1 MRGITSG
8 LQPRKYADGD
18 LVQKALD
25 LGVTPF
31 GMSDEEIMEAIVE
44 KRQTDDISG
53 ASADFGEAT
62 EGFTRQVKENL
73 FDYTDPLEYATLPFV
88 SLKAAKLLGKPGKA
102 VYNAV
107 RGPASQ
113 LGGKISQN
121 IRGIGA
127 YIGSDILA
135 RDVLGYQ
142 NPFGEEA
149 KQARQD
155 AQDEAA
161 EDLKFMTGKLE
172 GEDFVDFEL
181 NAEGKKQKGISL
193 IDPDKPMET
202 GTSSKD
208 KADEITSKLSPKDK
222 EERMMKGL
230 AALFEA
236 YGESQSGGGASLP
249 GGMIRGTAIDTP
261 EITRYQNGGIAD
273 MMPQEPMMMADGGIA
288 HFALGGAAIKKAIA
302 AGVKKGISALNKP
315 IKAIKKEAKAIKEAR
330 KTPKAST
337 KKSDSTDLVLYD
349 DAAAAAR
356 TTRAPSAMDAFPPL
370 LGGTAVATGK
380 ALKATGKMLNRNKRA
395 IGAAALGYGAP
406 AAGAYGIYKAVTGKD
421 DNDGND
427 KGKDLTSESAAKV
440 KLPDS
445 LRDFHLENSMARAQ
459 AAGRDTPNFVDYA
472 ASFPKSYT
480 DKLGS
485 DPEFAKQMMA
495 GFMAMMKPTEGFVPR
510 NAFVD
515 FGEAAMAE
523 GARQEGQIPEALKT
537 LQALEENPTL
547 KAAYLESKR
556 GEISPE
562 DSLAAGAGLMSQV
575 KEIAGSIAGREIKP
589 KENLVKGDGSVVTT
603 TELII
608 LYNTGGLPAVQ
619 QYAQTLVPEEG

>member
-8 LQPRKYADGD
+8 LQPRRYADGD
-18 LVQKALD
+18 LVEEDKGFFGGVMDFFKEYGPMASLPMAAYEYATDPEKAKERYTKEGL
-25 LGVTPF
+25 
-31 GMSDEEIMEAIVE
+31 S
-44 KRQTDDISG
+44 KRNEQFKDYI
-53 ASADFGEAT
+53 
-62 EGFTRQVKENL
+62 
-73 FDYTDPLEYATLPFV
+73 FDYTDPIEYATLPLYLAGPAGAAANK
-88 SLKAAKLLGKPGKA
+88 SIKAARVANKINKAGKTEKILDNKVTKGILNIGGPLAGISTDIAIDPEIDFGDVVDAGKYYGIKALDSVKNLFINDA
-102 VYNAV
+102 VDDA
-107 RGPASQ
+107 
-113 LGGKISQN
+113 KE
-121 IRGIGA
+121 
-127 YIGSDILA
+127 
-135 RDVLGYQ
+135 DV
-142 NPFGEEA
+142 
-149 KQARQD
+149 
-155 AQDEAA
+155 DEA
-161 EDLKFMTGKLE
+161 
-172 GEDFVDFEL
+172 
-181 NAEGKKQKGISL
+181 NKK
-193 IDPDKPMET
+193 ET
-202 GTSSKD
+202 ETDDEKD
-208 KADEITSKLSPKDK
+208 KDDESLTK
-222 EERMMKGL
+222 EQRMMKGI

-236 YGESQSGGGASLP
+236 YGDSQNSGAASLP
-249 GGMIRGTAIDTP
+249 GGMIRGTAINTP

-273 MMPQEPMMMADGGIA
+273 MMPQEPMMMAGGGMVPGVNGGMVPGYG
-288 HFALGGAAIKKAIA
+288 LGSFIKKKVKDT
-302 AGVKKGISALNKP
+302 VKKRA
-315 IKAIKKEAKAIKEAR
+315 KKKTDKAKA
-330 KTPKAST
+330 KADSQKPST
-337 KKSDSTDLVLYD
+337 STDLVPYERPDTYLPRELSYLASQASKTGSKLKD
-349 DAAAAAR
+349 VFSKKENIGRAAIY
-356 TTRAPSAMDAFPPL
+356 
-370 LGGTAVATGK
+370 GG
-380 ALKATGKMLNRNKRA
+380 
-395 IGAAALGYGAP
+395 IP
-406 AAGAYGIYKAVTGKD
+406 AAGVGINALFSD
-421 DNDGND
+421 DKPPTD
-427 KGKDLTSESAAKV
+427 KKEITSESAAKV

-589 KENLVKGDGSVVTT
+589 KENLVKEDGSVVTT

>member
-1 MRGITSG
+1 MKGITSG
-8 LQPRKYADGD
+8 LQPRRYEDGD
-18 LVQKALD
+18 LVEKD
-25 LGVTPF
+25 KGFFGGVMDFAKKYGVLANPIY
-31 GMSDEEIMEAIVE
+31 GAYKYYQDPEETKETFKEAH
-44 KRQTDDISG
+44 
-53 ASADFGEAT
+53 DFG
-62 EGFTRQVKENL
+62 KDYI
-73 FDYTDPLEYATLPFV
+73 FDYTDPIEYATLPLYLAGPAGAAANR
-88 SLKAAKLLGKPGKA
+88 SIKAARIANKIKKA
-102 VYNAV
+102 
-107 RGPASQ
+107 GPAENI
-113 LGGKISQN
+113 LNNKATKGILNIGGPVAGVSADVALDPEIDFGDVVDAGKYYGTQ
-121 IRGIGA
+121 A
-127 YIGSDILA
+127 VDYIKDIFSNDAVDDA
-135 RDVLGYQ
+135 REDV
-142 NPFGEEA
+142 
-149 KQARQD
+149 
-155 AQDEAA
+155 DEA
-161 EDLKFMTGKLE
+161 
-172 GEDFVDFEL
+172 
-181 NAEGKKQKGISL
+181 NKK
-193 IDPDKPMET
+193 ET
-202 GTSSKD
+202 ETDDEKD
-208 KADEITSKLSPKDK
+208 KDDESLTK
-222 EERMMKGL
+222 EQRMMKGI

-249 GGMIRGTAIDTP
+249 GGIIRGTAIDTP
-261 EITRYQNGGIAD
+261 EITRYQGGGIAD
-273 MMPQEPMMMADGGIA
+273 MMPQEPMMMAGGGMVPGVNGEMVPGYG
-288 HFALGGAAIKKAIA
+288 LGSFIKKKVKDT
-302 AGVKKGISALNKP
+302 VKKRAKK
-315 IKAIKKEAKAIKEAR
+315 KADKAKA
-330 KTPKAST
+330 KADSQKPST
-337 KKSDSTDLVLYD
+337 STDLVPYERPDTYLPRELSYLALQASKTGSKLKD
-349 DAAAAAR
+349 VFSKKENIGRAAIY
-356 TTRAPSAMDAFPPL
+356 
-370 LGGTAVATGK
+370 GG
-380 ALKATGKMLNRNKRA
+380 
-395 IGAAALGYGAP
+395 IP
-406 AAGAYGIYKAVTGKD
+406 AAGVGINALFSD
-421 DNDGND
+421 DKPPTD
-427 KGKDLTSESAAKV
+427 KKEITSESAAKV

-589 KENLVKGDGSVVTT
+589 KENLVKEDGSVVTT

>member
-8 LQPRKYADGD
+8 LQPRRYADGD

-31 GMSDEEIMEAIVE
+31 GMSDEEIMQAISQKQQV
-44 KRQTDDISG
+44 DDISG
-53 ASADFGEAT
+53 ASADFEEAGGE
-62 EGFTRQVKENL
+62 GYKMFGKDGL
-73 FDYTDPLEYATLPFV
+73 IFDYTNPVDYAMAIPVAGWAGAGIKALSTANKLRKLKKGADTV
-88 SLKAAKLLGKPGKA
+88 SKL
-102 VYNAV
+102 NN
-107 RGPASQ
+107 PAT
-113 LGGKISQN
+113 
-121 IRGIGA
+121 RGIATGA
-127 YIGSDILA
+127 FAAD
-135 RDVLGYQ
+135 LGYDLATDPEMKDLF
-142 NPFGEEA
+142 NDTAE
-149 KQARQD
+149 
-155 AQDEAA
+155 DEAA
-161 EDLKFMTGKLE
+161 KDLETVAN
-172 GEDFVDFEL
+172 D
-181 NAEGKKQKGISL
+181 QK
-193 IDPDKPMET
+193 E
-202 GTSSKD
+202 
-208 KADEITSKLSPKDK
+208 K
-222 EERMMKGL
+222 EEKEKEEKEDASLTKEQRMMKGI

-236 YGESQSGGGASLP
+236 YGESQSGGGTSLP
-249 GGMIRGTAIDTP
+249 GGPITTRAINTP

-273 MMPQEPMMMADGGIA
+273 MVPQEPMMMAGGGIA
-288 HFALGGAAIKKAIA
+288 HFALGKEVIKKGA
-302 AGVKKGISALNKP
+302 KKLSEGIKSLRKKRAKKKTD
-315 IKAIKKEAKAIKEAR
+315 KAEAKA
-330 KTPKAST
+330 ASQ
-337 KKSDSTDLVLYD
+337 KPSSSTDLVPYERPDKYLPREFSYLASQ
-349 DAAAAAR
+349 AAKTGSKLKDVFSKKENIGRAAIY
-356 TTRAPSAMDAFPPL
+356 
-370 LGGTAVATGK
+370 GG
-380 ALKATGKMLNRNKRA
+380 
-395 IGAAALGYGAP
+395 IP
-406 AAGAYGIYKAVTGKD
+406 AAGVGINALFSD
-421 DNDGND
+421 DEPE
-427 KGKDLTSESAAKV
+427 KIEKEITSESAAKV

-537 LQALEENPTL
+537 LQALQENPTL

-575 KEIAGSIAGREIKP
+575 KEIAGSIAGRKIKP
-589 KENLVKGDGSVVTT
+589 KENLVKEDGSIVTT

-619 QYAQTLVPEEG
+619 QYAQTLTPEEG

>member
-8 LQPRKYADGD
+8 LEPRRYADGD

-31 GMSDEEIMEAIVE
+31 GMSDEEIMQAISQKQQV
-44 KRQTDDISG
+44 DDISG
-53 ASADFGEAT
+53 ASADFEEAGGE
-62 EGFTRQVKENL
+62 GYKMFGKDGL
-73 FDYTDPLEYATLPFV
+73 IFDYTNPVDYAMAIPVAGWAGAGIKALSTANKLRKLKKGADTL
-88 SLKAAKLLGKPGKA
+88 SKL
-102 VYNAV
+102 NN
-107 RGPASQ
+107 PAT
-113 LGGKISQN
+113 
-121 IRGIGA
+121 RGIATGA
-127 YIGSDILA
+127 FAAD
-135 RDVLGYQ
+135 LGYDLATDPEMKDLF
-142 NPFGEEA
+142 NDTAE
-149 KQARQD
+149 
-155 AQDEAA
+155 DEAA
-161 EDLKFMTGKLE
+161 KDLETVAN
-172 GEDFVDFEL
+172 D
-181 NAEGKKQKGISL
+181 QK
-193 IDPDKPMET
+193 E
-202 GTSSKD
+202 
-208 KADEITSKLSPKDK
+208 K
-222 EERMMKGL
+222 EEKEKEEKEDASLTKEQRMMKGI

-236 YGESQSGGGASLP
+236 YGESQSGGGTSLP
-249 GGMIRGTAIDTP
+249 GGPITTRAINTP

-273 MMPQEPMMMADGGIA
+273 MVPQEPMMMAGGGIA
-288 HFALGGAAIKKAIA
+288 HFALGKEVIKKGA
-302 AGVKKGISALNKP
+302 KKLSEGIKSLRKKRAKKKTD
-315 IKAIKKEAKAIKEAR
+315 KAEAKA
-330 KTPKAST
+330 ASQ
-337 KKSDSTDLVLYD
+337 KPSSSTDLVPYERPDKYLPREFSYLASQ
-349 DAAAAAR
+349 AAKTGSKLKDVFSKKENIGRAAIY
-356 TTRAPSAMDAFPPL
+356 
-370 LGGTAVATGK
+370 GG
-380 ALKATGKMLNRNKRA
+380 
-395 IGAAALGYGAP
+395 IP
-406 AAGAYGIYKAVTGKD
+406 AAGVGINALFSD
-421 DNDGND
+421 DEPE
-427 KGKDLTSESAAKV
+427 KIEKEITSESAAKV

-537 LQALEENPTL
+537 LQALQENPTL

-575 KEIAGSIAGREIKP
+575 KEIAGSIAGRKIKP
-589 KENLVKGDGSVVTT
+589 KENLVKEDGSIVTT

-619 QYAQTLVPEEG
+619 QYAQTLTPEEG

>member
-8 LQPRKYADGD
+8 LQPRRYAEGD
-18 LVQKALD
+18 LVEEDKGFFGGVMDFFKEYGPMASLPMAAYEYATDPEKAKERYTKEGL
-25 LGVTPF
+25 
-31 GMSDEEIMEAIVE
+31 S
-44 KRQTDDISG
+44 KRNEQFKDYI
-53 ASADFGEAT
+53 
-62 EGFTRQVKENL
+62 
-73 FDYTDPLEYATLPFV
+73 FDYTDPIEYATLP
-88 SLKAAKLLGKPGKA
+88 LYLAGPAGAAANKGIKAARVANKIKKA
-102 VYNAV
+102 
-107 RGPASQ
+107 GPAEKI
-113 LGGKISQN
+113 LDNKATKGILNIGGPVAGISADIAIDPEIDFGDVVDAGKYYGTKALDSVKN
-121 IRGIGA
+121 IFTNDA
-127 YIGSDILA
+127 VD
-135 RDVLGYQ
+135 
-142 NPFGEEA
+142 
-149 KQARQD
+149 D
-155 AQDEAA
+155 AQEDVDEA
-161 EDLKFMTGKLE
+161 
-172 GEDFVDFEL
+172 
-181 NAEGKKQKGISL
+181 NKKETETDDEKNKDDESL
-193 IDPDKPMET
+193 T
-202 GTSSKD
+202 
-208 KADEITSKLSPKDK
+208 K
-222 EERMMKGL
+222 EQRMMKGI

-236 YGESQSGGGASLP
+236 YGDSQSGGAASLP

-589 KENLVKGDGSVVTT
+589 KENLVKEDGSVVTT